1 MAVANVATGCM
12 RVGIFGISIINLL
25 KCQDLLIS
33 QWFSCFSSIN
43 GFNLMQGCEF
53 VLCVCVC
60 DRVDQCTHLVSMC
73 AHGHT
78 VLTDLCVFVQEHL
91 LCW

>member
-12 RVGIFGISIINLL
+12 WVGIFGISIINLL

-53 VLCVCVC
+53 VLCVCVRPC
-60 DRVDQCTHLVSMC
+60 RS
-73 AHGHT
+73 AHAFGQY
-78 VLTDLCVFVQEHL
+78 VCSRSLEHL